1 MLSFEDGDPGSTGDV
16 QARLLG
22 IADIVAMQEVGGVAR
37 ELAPRSNAEGDAIGV
52 DVVSGLLDDDGEARR
67 DSNIGN

>member
-1 MLSFEDGDPGSTGDV
+1 M

-22 IADIVAMQEVGGVAR
+22 IADIVAMQEVGGVAW